1 MIWDYLM
8 YRFVAYF
15 QNLFFFFDFCYHSG
29 FAWILQILHRITPT
43 HCAALQRLFGYML
56 AGATPLNR
64 LGYESPMSNKTQI
77 GFSHFPFSSTL
88 GAATKPDALLNCL
101 VFIPALIVPFSPF
114 IAFFIG
120 LLLLVVFGGGF
131 QRWHRIFVSVVV
143 IFAGAV
149 LHVGNECKLDCLAYY
164 TIYEKLLENESWAFF
179 VFGNGVEIASPIL
192 FWLVGKIFGHLSS
205 FHFTMALIFVGG
217 LLLYIWLEVYGLKQV
232 VQRQK
237 AICIALVLLFFDFF
251 FAGFLT
257 RQMFSSIMILYAIT
271 AQRQESR
278 FLFILLATLFHT
290 TALIFLPII
299 WLLMRHPKLGIGLCI
314 AICGSY
320 IMFYEIVNIL
330 YQTPTSALFEPI
342 LQKLHPFLKRS
353 DEESVVDIRNIILTL
368 FLLICTWTYV
378 NKSQAKWRHIIMG
391 LGIIYFTAIFTDI
404 YFSIRAGL
412 LFFFVALGYFLFLAL
427 RKQPLLLY
435 GVTLL
440 CLESSARNLAKNPVF
455 YNYDIIGPFFYYLY

>member
-1 MIWDYLM
+1 MIWDYFM

-29 FAWILQILHRITPT
+29 FAWILHCATPA
-43 HCAALQRLFGYML
+43 HCAALQRLFECML

-77 GFSHFPFSSTL
+77 GFSHFPFSNAL
-88 GAATKPDALLNCL
+88 GAAAKPDALLNCL

-120 LLLLVVFGGGF
+120 LLLLIVFGSGF

-149 LHVGNECKLDCLAYY
+149 LFGDNECKSDCLVYY
-164 TIYEKLLENESWAFF
+164 DTYEKLLKSESRAFF
-179 VFGNGVEIASPIL
+179 VFGNGIEIASPIL
-192 FWLVGKIFGHLSS
+192 FWLVGKTIGHLDPS
-205 FHFTMALIFVGG
+205 HFTMALIFVGG

-299 WLLMRHPKLGIGLCI
+299 WLLVRHPKLGIGLCI

-320 IMFYEIVNIL
+320 VVFYEIANTL
-330 YQTPTSALFEPI
+330 YQTPNSALFEP
-342 LQKLHPFLKRS
+342 LRQKLPYYVITQGDREAGLA
-353 DEESVVDIRNIILTL
+353 VRNIILTL
-368 FLLICTWTYV
+368 FLLICTWVYV
-378 NKSQAKWRHIIMG
+378 DKSQAKWRHIIMG
-391 LGIIYFTAIFTDI
+391 LGIIYLAAAFVNTNL
-404 YFSIRAGL
+404 SIRVGL
-412 LFFFVALGYFLFLAL
+412 LFFFVALGYFLFLTL

-435 GVTLL
+435 GFTLL
-440 CLESSARNLAKNPVF
+440 YLANSVENLARKDVVF